1 MQARIVRMQPAR
13 PGRWAWAVA
22 GALALA
28 AALGWWAW
36 PAPPVTGAAPPASPP
51 MVAPPRP
58 PAAAPATPALPQPV
72 NPAMPA
78 PTQLA
83 AAAACPLQSLRIT
96 EPGAAPR
103 TVCMDATA
111 VQQNGSV
118 RSYLVRAGDSQGWQL
133 RVDTVE
139 RALHQVLLQA
149 RDGRQL
155 GCQADDCGGQVQ
167 LRSRPTGGAGT
178 LELHGL
184 RLAGPGGPVVLHGQL
199 RLPADDQ
206 LPGLGCSGPALTLG
220 SADGTLRRFCGQG
233 GAGVEIADDGTW
245 HYRFHDHEGRTLRV
259 SVDTAQ
265 RVVAV
270 EWPGAAC
277 RGSACSG
284 VSISTSTSTPT
295 SSPDTPPDPLAER
308 SFFFGRTVLA
318 GADGQAT
325 LVLDGSLRMP
335 AQ

>member
-13 PGRWAWAVA
+13 PARWAGAVA

-28 AALGWWAW
+28 AALAWWAW
-36 PAPPVTGAAPPASPP
+36 PAPPVTGAAPPARPP
-51 MVAPPRP
+51 TAAPPRP
-58 PAAAPATPALPQPV
+58 PAAPPATPPATPALPQPTRPGV
-72 NPAMPA
+72 PA
-78 PTQLA
+78 TTRW
-83 AAAACPLQSLRIT
+83 AAACPLQSLQIT

-103 TVCMDATA
+103 TVCMDATQL
-111 VQQNGSV
+111 QQTGSV

-149 RDGRQL
+149 CDGRQL
-155 GCQADDCGGQVQ
+155 GCQADDCGTQVQ

-178 LELHGL
+178 LELQGL

-206 LPGLGCSGPALTLG
+206 LPGMGCSGPALTLG

-270 EWPGAAC
+270 QWPGAAC

-284 VSISTSTSTPT
+284 VSVSTPT
-295 SSPDTPPDPLAER
+295 SSPATPPDPLAER

-318 GADGQAT
+318 GADGQPM
-325 LVLDGSLRMP
+325 LVLDGSLHMP